1 MSAYIEFKEVSKAFK
16 TERVLDKVSF
26 NLEKGKIYGFVG
38 RNGSGKT
45 VIFKL
50 ISGLMRPSGGEI
62 FVQNKN
68 MTHAKEF
75 PKGVGVLIETPG
87 FIPHYSGMKNLK
99 ILNALSK
106 KPASIEK
113 LKNSMWLVGLDP
125 NNRKSVR
132 TYSMG
137 MKQKLGIAQAIMNDP
152 ELLILDEPMNGLDE
166 ESVKKMRAFFTKL
179 KEEEQVTILLASHNK
194 EDIEALCDVLFKV
207 SEGSV
212 TCGTRVQSG
221 VAL

>member
-1 MSAYIEFKEVSKAFK
+1 MSYYIEFKEVSKTFK
-16 TERVLDKVSF
+16 TETVLNKVSF
-26 NLEKGKIYGFVG
+26 ELEKGKIYGFVG

-50 ISGLMRPSGGEI
+50 ISGLMRPNSGEI

-75 PKGVGVLIETPG
+75 PKGIGVLLETPG
-87 FIPHYSGMKNLK
+87 FIPHYSGIKNLK
-99 ILNALSK
+99 ILNGLSK
-106 KPASIEK
+106 NPASIET
-113 LKNSMWLVGLDP
+113 LKNSMLLVGLDP
-125 NNRKSVR
+125 SNKKPVR

-137 MKQKLGIAQAIMNDP
+137 MKQKLGIAQAVMNSP

-166 ESVKKMRAFFTKL
+166 ESVRKMRHFFTKL
-179 KEEEQVTILLASHNK
+179 KEEQQVTILLASHNK
-194 EDIEALCDVLFKV
+194 EDIQYLCDDLFKV

-212 TCGTRVQSG
+212 TGSTRVQSE
-221 VAL
+221 VAI